1 MLIQLDSKFT
11 CVKLV
16 AFIVI
21 CQSFVS
27 FVYFCIV
34 CRFLSYPLCLF
45 RIVSICSSL
54 VSYHLLYPC
63 HKFVSFVKFYQ
74 EKFVFSYRSSVIRIG
89 YELGAVEIMSYY
101 ISFVGAFVF
110 FRIVSFLGAYRIV
123 CDSFVSLVSS

>member
-11 CVKLV
+11 
-16 AFIVI
+16 

-34 CRFLSYPLCLF
+34 CRFLSYPLWLF

-63 HKFVSFVKFYQ
+63 HKFVSFVKSYL
-74 EKFVFSYRSSVIRIG
+74 EKFVFSYRSLVIRIG
-89 YELGAVEIMSYY
+89 CELGAVEITLSYV
-101 ISFVGAFVF
+101 SFVGAFVF
-110 FRIVSFLGAYRIV
+110 FRIVSYRSYIFESSVGAYRIV
-123 CDSFVSLVSS
+123 CGIFVSLVSS